1 MTDSLHFAVV
11 GGGMTG
17 MYLSSLLAGQGRRV
31 TLVEAGSRLGGLAAE
46 WEIDGFRAAMFYHV
60 IVGSDSKHI
69 AMLDELKLS
78 GAIRWARPATGFYI
92 DGSLHSF
99 SGLKDFLLFPPL
111 SIADKAGLLYAAI
124 SALLH
129 SDKGLKED
137 ERAVDWLLKVSGKK
151 VTDRIWRPLLRAKFG
166 DMHEQVSAAY
176 LKAILKRM
184 APAGGASPQSGKLGF
199 LEGGYTRAI
208 DGLARKLTSL
218 GISIRTGARVRSV
231 ERDRDGFTVQSDDGQ
246 TVRADRVIVT
256 APPPAVPDL
265 CRGLSEKELSALGGI
280 RYNAVVCP
288 SLLIGRD
295 LGRSYVTNIADESVP
310 FTGVINMTALASPS
324 TWGGRS
330 LIYLP
335 RYLSAGD
342 PLFSSPDEEIRSLFV
357 PPLLKIFPAVRPE
370 DIACFKVARA
380 EHAFPVMTPELR
392 SSLPQPSTSIPG
404 LFLVSSAQIAG
415 GTHNID
421 EAVSSAGKMLDIITE
436 MDRE

>member
-1 MTDSLHFAVV
+1 MTDGLHFAVV

-17 MYLSSLLAGQGRRV
+17 MYLSGLLAGQGRRV
-31 TLVEAGSRLGGLAAE
+31 TLVEAESRLGGLAAE

-69 AMLDELKLS
+69 ALLDELKLS
-78 GAIRWARPATGFYI
+78 GAIRWAGPATGFYI
-92 DGSLHSF
+92 DGALHSI
-99 SGLKDFLLFPPL
+99 SGLKDFILFPPL
-111 SIADKAGLLYAAI
+111 SITDKAGLLYAAI
-124 SALLH
+124 SAVLS
-129 SDKGLKED
+129 SDTDRNGD
-137 ERAVDWLLKVSGKK
+137 ERAVDWLLRVSGKK

-166 DMHEQVSAAY
+166 NMHEQVSASY

-184 APAGGASPQSGKLGF
+184 APAGGVSSRRGMLGY

-208 DGLARKLTSL
+208 DGLAQKLTAL
-218 GISIRTGARVRSV
+218 GGSIRTGAKVRSV
-231 ERDRDGFTVQSDDGQ
+231 ERDRDGFTVHSDVGPP
-246 TVRADRVIVT
+246 VRADRVIVT
-256 APPPAVPDL
+256 VPPPAVPDL
-265 CRGLSEKELSALGGI
+265 CSGLTERERSTLVCI

-288 SLLIGRD
+288 SLLINKD

-310 FTGVINMTALASPS
+310 FTGVINMTAIAPAS

-335 RYLSAGD
+335 RYLSACD
-342 PLFSSPDEEIRSLFV
+342 PLFSSPDQEIRSLFV
-357 PPLLKIFPAVRPE
+357 PPLLKIFPEIKTE
-370 DIACFKVARA
+370 DIACFTVARS
-380 EHAFPVMTPELR
+380 EYAFPVMTPELR
-392 SSLPQPSTSIPG
+392 RSLPQPSTSIPG
-404 LFLVSSAQIAG
+404 LFLVSSAQIAE